1 MYYQCSPFYCTLL
14 IIIILMYIP
23 TLYIFISY
31 NHRLNHTFPLSLSFF
46 DTQVY
51 SNIIYLTY
59 NQRKSHSHFHFSH
72 FLLILMYI
80 LKLISLT
87 IRGIII
93 TLSPMFISYYQRLQ
107 ITLSPMFISYYPRL
121 HFSTFTMFSLL
132 IPNLLLILP
141 LSSPLIKHCLY

>member
-14 IIIILMYIP
+14 IIMILMYIP

-59 NQRKSHSHFHFSH
+59 NQRKSHSHFHH

-93 TLSPMFISYYQRLQ
+93 TLSPMFISYYPRLQ

-121 HFSTFTMFSLL
+121 QITLSPMFIS
-132 IPNLLLILP
+132 
-141 LSSPLIKHCLY
+141 YYQGY